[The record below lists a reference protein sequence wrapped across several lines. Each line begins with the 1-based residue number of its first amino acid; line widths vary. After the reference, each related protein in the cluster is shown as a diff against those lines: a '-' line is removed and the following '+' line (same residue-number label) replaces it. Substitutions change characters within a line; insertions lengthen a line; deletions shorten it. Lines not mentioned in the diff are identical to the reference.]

1 MPTEEIL
8 NEIERFCDDHN
19 EAGCRYC
26 PLELCYETCHGEF
39 ENDERAM
46 NATDVH
52 STVSKPFEELLA
64 DFNKTKITKQSGK
77 LHKQT

>member
-1 MPTEEIL
+1 MPVEEIL

-26 PLELCYETCHGEF
+26 PLGLCCETCHGEF

-46 NATDVH
+46 NAAYKIIQMLRVH
-52 STVSKPFEELLA
+52 NYLYKE
-64 DFNKTKITKQSGK
+64 
-77 LHKQT
+77 